1 MKMSVLEDL
10 PEPQAPSEPEPSAPP
25 SLPPIEPPAPPVV
38 DEPSLPPVEPPP
50 LASAAPLYYCLD
62 NNHSWYPKD
71 ESRFF
76 GYEGDGCPTCPQCN
90 KQVVSVPVNALGA
103 YPAVVLKG
111 A

>member
-1 MKMSVLEDL
+1 MAVSLDEL
-10 PEPQAPSEPEPSAPP
+10 PEPTVPPEPEPVEVPP
-25 SLPPIEPPAPPVV
+25 TPPVEPPAPPAVG
-38 DEPSLPPVEPPP
+38 EPDPPSAKPPP
-50 LASAAPLYYCLD
+50 PSAQAVPLYYCLD

-90 KQVVSVPVNALGA
+90 KQVIAVPVNALGE
-103 YPAVVLKG
+103 YPAVVKG